1 MTPALKAAAQIK
13 SSAQDGFLV
22 QECLN
27 GSEEA
32 WSALI
37 DKYKNLI
44 FSIPIKYGF
53 SPDEAT
59 EIFQA
64 VCLDLLRDLSQLREP
79 RALAAWLIQMTSHKC
94 FRWKEQRNRH
104 VETEL
109 QETLADELA
118 KIPEELFRQIER
130 EQVLRDALAVLS
142 PDCKRLV
149 ELLFFE
155 DPPVSYEELSKTLG
169 MAKGS
174 IGATRMRCL
183 EKLRRWLD
191 EKGFR

>member
-1 MTPALKAAAQIK
+1 MTPALKAAVPIRN
-13 SSAQDGFLV
+13 SRQDDFLV
-22 QECLN
+22 QECLK

-53 SPDEAT
+53 SRDEAT

-64 VCLDLLRDLSQLREP
+64 VWVSVLQELSQLREP
-79 RALAAWLIQMTSHKC
+79 RALAAWLIQMTTHKC
-94 FRWKEQRNRH
+94 FRWREKRNRH

-109 QETLADELA
+109 QKALSDELP
-118 KIPEELFRQIER
+118 KIPEELFRQAER
-130 EQVLRDALAVLS
+130 EQILREALAALS
-142 PDCKRLV
+142 SDCNRLV

-155 DPPVSYEELSKTLG
+155 DPPVSYEELSKALG

>member
-1 MTPALKAAAQIK
+1 MTPALKAPAPIK
-13 SSAQDGFLV
+13 SSKQDDFLV
-22 QECLN
+22 QECLK
-27 GSEEA
+27 GSEDA

-53 SPDEAT
+53 SRDEAT
-59 EIFQA
+59 EIFQE
-64 VCLDLLRDLSQLREP
+64 VWISVLKDLSQLREP
-79 RALAAWLIQMTSHKC
+79 RALGAWLIQMTSHKC
-94 FRWKEQRNRH
+94 FRWKEQRNRY

-109 QETLADELA
+109 QETLADELP
-118 KIPEELFRQIER
+118 KIPEELLREIER
-130 EQVLRDALAVLS
+130 EQTLREALAALS
-142 PDCKRLV
+142 PDCRRLV

-155 DPPVSYEELSKTLG
+155 DPPVPYEELSKTLG
-169 MAKGS
+169 KAKGS

-183 EKLRRWLD
+183 DKLRRWLD